1 MKTSFFL
8 PAVLAFALS
17 ACSNCSS
24 CSKVRAGHTPNGTD
38 EVTKAAK
45 TAPQDSSSMHR

>member
-1 MKTSFFL
+1 MRTSFL
-8 PAVLAFALS
+8 LLAVLAFALS

-24 CSKVRAGHTPNGTD
+24 CSKVKVGHTPNGTD

-45 TAPQDSSSMHR
+45 TAP